1 MVPDRNDRP
10 LVTLLGRFVLYA
22 EANDDRTKWIK
33 ALRESHVQDK
43 SLFQDWPSNFQH
55 VAKVEIVS
63 GKFNVCPTYH

>member
-1 MVPDRNDRP
+1 M
-10 LVTLLGRFVLYA
+10 LYA
-22 EANDDRTKWIK
+22 EANVDRTKWIT
-33 ALRESHVQDK
+33 ALRETGVQDK